1 MYSHNHN
8 SLIEIKEYININN
21 VLYSNKFRKTRGKR
35 AIDVLTKYIKYLKS
49 NNITRRLSPTIY
61 DCEFFDLFIKYFDP
75 YSNFVSVNK
84 EDVPF
89 YLIVYD
95 WKDTSI
101 KPVIILDI
109 DLSNIKSKKNIKN
122 IIKYPE
128 EYLISTTE
136 GFRFRDLQHYFKCIV
151 KPQYNLC

>member
-8 SLIEIKEYININN
+8 SSIEIKEYIEIRNI
-21 VLYSNKFRKTRGKR
+21 LHPHKFRKSRGKR
-35 AIDVLTKYIKYLKS
+35 AVEVLAKYIKSIGINHYS
-49 NNITRRLSPTIY
+49 SPTIY
-61 DCEFFDLFIKYFDP
+61 DYEFFDLFVKYYDP

-84 EDVPF
+84 EDVPY

-95 WKDTSI
+95 WKDTSAE
-101 KPVIILDI
+101 PVMILDI

-122 IIKYPE
+122 ILKYPE

-136 GFRFRDLQHYFKCIV
+136 GFKFRDLQHYFNCIV
-151 KPQYNLC
+151 KQQYIGR